1 MPGSGLIISDTE
13 PAGVVNRYTWMRPMP
28 DGSREW
34 YEPADGGWQLV
45 RTDPAPP
52 STADID
58 SAIATHSADDDA
70 HHVLGLT
77 GSRTIG
83 GYRLT
88 FTKGILTGLEAV

>member
-1 MPGSGLIISDTE
+1 MKPL
-13 PAGVVNRYTWMRPMP
+13 P
-28 DGSREW
+28 DGTVEW
-34 YEPADGGWQLV
+34 YEWNEGVWTLTPTGPKLT
-45 RTDPAPP
+45 TDVAL
-52 STADID
+52 AA
-58 SAIATHSADDDA
+58 AIATHSADDDA